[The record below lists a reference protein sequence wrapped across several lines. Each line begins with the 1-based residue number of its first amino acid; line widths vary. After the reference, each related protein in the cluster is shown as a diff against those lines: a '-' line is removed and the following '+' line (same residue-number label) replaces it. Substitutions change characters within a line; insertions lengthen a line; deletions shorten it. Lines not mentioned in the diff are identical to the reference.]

1 MRKKTGPFRFLFRIV
16 GGLILAIILLV
27 SAVFITVGYTD
38 FGANFAVREITKR
51 IASPNLSIRV
61 GEVSA
66 PLTGHFT
73 VSSVEV
79 SDKNGPYV
87 TVEDVDLRWSPMA
100 LFSRRFSAASLS
112 AASIDLKRLPESDA
126 TEKEQASTG
135 GGFSLPIEIAIDRFD
150 FPKIDIG
157 EPVLGEA
164 YPLSAT
170 GRAEALSS
178 RISAVLDAQHR
189 ARPSTYVSADVDYAP
204 NENRLDIKAEVN
216 EPQGGLVATLMKL
229 PGAPALN
236 IQVNGGGPLN
246 DWSGNIDAKLS
257 GNDLGSV
264 TVTHALNQSGER
276 TVTVSGSGQFAP
288 LAPEPFNALVEGTT
302 DLDIAVSMAQ
312 TGRISVRK
320 GSVSTGSFKLSASGT
335 YDPKGQNDLRAN
347 LSGIDGAAI
356 PFSWPLG
363 DDVLDLAI
371 GGADVT
377 LSGSADNASLSAN
390 ISLNRLAAPQA
401 TISGIALT
409 AAGQGINLQNQTGQI
424 ETALSVDDVTLA
436 NASIAPFVQAPLT
449 LEAPVMLKAGSISV
463 DPLTLES
470 GSIGATINAAFDK
483 SAKTVDGHAKIF
495 VLADALPVA
504 ASDMIDGV
512 TRLESGFSATMDG
525 NLKLSGLEIE
535 NNLLKA
541 DGNVALNDGT
551 LDASLK
557 TAFKDLSRLAGQLA
571 GKATLSVSANGAVA
585 SPDIRADLQTDTLQ
599 ISGETLKDFS
609 LALNGKADPAA
620 PSGTLM
626 ATGTYANAPLSLA
639 ANVAS
644 SNGMINIGDIEGK
657 VGNNQLAGDVTL
669 NGKFLPAGQVSF
681 DFPDLK
687 LLAGLA
693 GQSASG
699 GISGKVALDNASDKL
714 GLSLTA
720 KSDSVTFSDITARA
734 INADIAVSDAAAL
747 KASGSINVGSVAVA
761 GKTVSDIALTASNAG
776 SSTDFNLSAKYE
788 NDPVEIA
795 ASVVRGQTMEI
806 DLTKLEG
813 SPMALALS
821 LAEPGRIVVS
831 NGTADI
837 RKLTIGI
844 GGGTVS
850 ASGTAGQNLNLRIAI
865 NGVSPSIANTFVANL
880 GAQGAISGTVNV
892 SGQGSNPVVDYDI
905 RLTNGN
911 VAQSRNLGVP
921 PITLATTGRYAQNR
935 VTTNTTVTN
944 ARGLNLTA
952 SGSVGLSGNM
962 PLDLAVRG
970 DFPLT
975 VLSAMAADAG
985 FAVSGSANA
994 DLTIGGQA
1002 SNPSF
1007 GGGINLNIR
1016 SVTDLR
1022 RNISL
1027 NNINGRL
1034 SFSGN
1039 RILTENIKGNLSGGG
1054 TIAVDGTIDLTG
1066 QFPASLKLTADRAVI
1081 TDGSLLSTT
1090 ADGNLSLDGP
1100 LLGEPTISGRIS
1112 LSRTAITIPERLP
1125 ASISEIRIVHEDASS
1140 AVLRQAEAIQ
1150 PGEAT
1155 EARTAFKLDITVS
1168 APNAIFV
1175 RGRGVDAEL
1184 GGEVGITGTT
1194 LNPIVSGGF
1203 ELVRGRLSIL
1213 NRRLDFESGR
1223 ITFGGSLVPIIDLR
1237 AVTSADSTNITIT
1250 LQGVA
1255 TNPQVELSSSPA
1267 LPQDEILARLLFN
1280 RPSANLSALQIAQL
1294 ADAVIQLTGGTEQS
1308 LFNSLRDVLGFDN
1321 LDLSTDES
1329 GNTSVSVGKYLNENT
1344 YLEIEQSQDTG
1355 TQANVNIDIGRNFIL
1370 KGSAGSR
1377 GEASGGIF
1385 YEREY

>member
-1 MRKKTGPFRFLFRIV
+1 M
-16 GGLILAIILLV
+16 
-27 SAVFITVGYTD
+27 
-38 FGANFAVREITKR
+38 
-51 IASPNLSIRV
+51 
-61 GEVSA
+61 
-66 PLTGHFT
+66 
-73 VSSVEV
+73 
-79 SDKNGPYV
+79 
-87 TVEDVDLRWSPMA
+87 
-100 LFSRRFSAASLS
+100 
-112 AASIDLKRLPESDA
+112 
-126 TEKEQASTG
+126 
-135 GGFSLPIEIAIDRFD
+135 
-150 FPKIDIG
+150 
-157 EPVLGEA
+157 
-164 YPLSAT
+164 
-170 GRAEALSS
+170 
-178 RISAVLDAQHR
+178 
-189 ARPSTYVSADVDYAP
+189 
-204 NENRLDIKAEVN
+204 
-216 EPQGGLVATLMKL
+216 
-229 PGAPALN
+229 
-236 IQVNGGGPLN
+236 
-246 DWSGNIDAKLS
+246 
-257 GNDLGSV
+257 
-264 TVTHALNQSGER
+264 
-276 TVTVSGSGQFAP
+276 
-288 LAPEPFNALVEGTT
+288 
-302 DLDIAVSMAQ
+302 
-312 TGRISVRK
+312 
-320 GSVSTGSFKLSASGT
+320 
-335 YDPKGQNDLRAN
+335 
-347 LSGIDGAAI
+347 
-356 PFSWPLG
+356 
-363 DDVLDLAI
+363 
-371 GGADVT
+371 
-377 LSGSADNASLSAN
+377 
-390 ISLNRLAAPQA
+390 
-401 TISGIALT
+401 
-409 AAGQGINLQNQTGQI
+409 
-424 ETALSVDDVTLA
+424 
-436 NASIAPFVQAPLT
+436 
-449 LEAPVMLKAGSISV
+449 
-463 DPLTLES
+463 
-470 GSIGATINAAFDK
+470 
-483 SAKTVDGHAKIF
+483 
-495 VLADALPVA
+495 
-504 ASDMIDGV
+504 
-512 TRLESGFSATMDG
+512 
-525 NLKLSGLEIE
+525 
-535 NNLLKA
+535 
-541 DGNVALNDGT
+541 
-551 LDASLK
+551 
-557 TAFKDLSRLAGQLA
+557 
-571 GKATLSVSANGAVA
+571 
-585 SPDIRADLQTDTLQ
+585 
-599 ISGETLKDFS
+599 
-609 LALNGKADPAA
+609 
-620 PSGTLM
+620 
-626 ATGTYANAPLSLA
+626 
-639 ANVAS
+639 
-644 SNGMINIGDIEGK
+644 
-657 VGNNQLAGDVTL
+657 
-669 NGKFLPAGQVSF
+669 
-681 DFPDLK
+681 
-687 LLAGLA
+687 
-693 GQSASG
+693 
-699 GISGKVALDNASDKL
+699 
-714 GLSLTA
+714 
-720 KSDSVTFSDITARA
+720 
-734 INADIAVSDAAAL
+734 
-747 KASGSINVGSVAVA
+747 
-761 GKTVSDIALTASNAG
+761 
-776 SSTDFNLSAKYE
+776 
-788 NDPVEIA
+788 
-795 ASVVRGQTMEI
+795 
-806 DLTKLEG
+806 
-813 SPMALALS
+813 
-821 LAEPGRIVVS
+821 
-831 NGTADI
+831 
-837 RKLTIGI
+837 
-844 GGGTVS
+844 
-850 ASGTAGQNLNLRIAI
+850 
-865 NGVSPSIANTFVANL
+865 
-880 GAQGAISGTVNV
+880 
-892 SGQGSNPVVDYDI
+892 
-905 RLTNGN
+905 
-911 VAQSRNLGVP
+911 
-921 PITLATTGRYAQNR
+921 
-935 VTTNTTVTN
+935 TTNTTVTN

-952 SGSVGLSGNM
+952 SGSVGLGGNM

-1100 LLGEPTISGRIS
+1100 LLGEPTISGRIG